1 VTLIFV
7 GRERLGIGSGLVQI
21 IAPDVGTVM
30 GVLDGEQYE
39 GKERV
44 LSAGIHTFVQT
55 STDTAS
61 ESFGRRPSIATSDR
75 SSLIARLAAESDCAV
90 LLSLLLTRVSFLTL
104 TASTFDIRSRLML
117 IAPHPDDEALACS
130 VILQQAVRA
139 GAAIRIV
146 YVTDGDNNPWPQRA
160 LERRWSLSPL
170 DRKRWGKLRR
180 AEALAALHVLGI
192 RPANVQFLAL
202 PDQGLT
208 DLLLGDCDRA
218 LTRITRAIDDWSPT
232 DILAPSPLDIHPDH
246 NAIAVMMRLIFADLL
261 APRISQWNYLVHGRS
276 PAFFDRAAQVPSSEL
291 ETATKREAIRCHQTQ
306 IKLSSRRFL
315 RYAARPER
323 FLRVERENAVRRDGA
338 VYSVSRAR
346 DNLDVDLRFS
356 ADPFRLQRN
365 KFFILGRDS
374 LGRTRACQIRL
385 PSRSADLEV
394 LDCAT
399 NRSIGI
405 ARYRRRPFAGEFTL
419 PLHLF
424 SPLHDLF
431 IKVDR
436 RSWFFDEAGW
446 IEIPSVPRLTKVAL
460 SMISAE
466 AHSLAVR

>member
-1 VTLIFV
+1 
-7 GRERLGIGSGLVQI
+7 
-21 IAPDVGTVM
+21 
-30 GVLDGEQYE
+30 
-39 GKERV
+39 
-44 LSAGIHTFVQT
+44 
-55 STDTAS
+55 
-61 ESFGRRPSIATSDR
+61 
-75 SSLIARLAAESDCAV
+75 
-90 LLSLLLTRVSFLTL
+90 
-104 TASTFDIRSRLML
+104 ML

-146 YVTDGDNNPWPQRA
+146 YVTDGDDNPWPQRA
-160 LERRWSLSPL
+160 FERRWSLSPS

-180 AEALAALHVLGI
+180 AEALAALRVLDI
-192 RPANVQFLAL
+192 RPADVQFLAL

-208 DLLLGDCDRA
+208 DLLLRDCDRA
-218 LTRITRAIDDWSPT
+218 LTRITRVIDDWSPT
-232 DILAPSPLDIHPDH
+232 DILAPSLFDIHPDH
-246 NAIAVMMRLIFADLL
+246 NAVAVMMRLIFADFL
-261 APRISQWNYLVHGRS
+261 APRISQWNYLVHGYS
-276 PAFFDRAAQVPSSEL
+276 PAFFDRAAELSSSEL

-306 IKLSSRRFL
+306 IKLSRRRFL

-323 FLRVERENAVRRDGA
+323 FLRVERESAVRRDGA

-356 ADPFRLQRN
+356 ADPFRIRRN

-374 LGRTRACQIRL
+374 LGRTRACRIRL

-405 ARYRRRPFAGEFTL
+405 ARYRGHPFAGEFTL

-424 SPLHDLF
+424 SPIHDLF

-446 IEIPSVPRLTKVAL
+446 IEIPRVPSLANVAL
-460 SMISAE
+460 PMISAE
-466 AHSLAVR
+466 AYSLAVR